1 MSAYDNDPRVE
12 NFQGRGNL
20 YRVSR
25 HPGED
30 PVARVRRFLDS
41 DSWAVWPGGTGPAEP
56 EWQEWQEF
64 PTADEAI
71 RSLIGDPQ

>member
-1 MSAYDNDPRVE
+1 MSAYANDSRVE

-25 HPGED
+25 QPGGE

-41 DSWAVWPGGTGPAEP
+41 DLWAVWPGGNGPADP
-56 EWQEWQEF
+56 DWREF